1 MKESG
6 HHSIYYLPDLKGD
19 LNGLIGSELSLR
31 GYYVLGRELRNRPGG
46 PGSFFCNLT
55 FDRQV
60 DSICRDLKNYSWSE
74 HSFVL
79 AHAFGA
85 YLFLHAVLRLG
96 KIPSNCLLI
105 SPTLSNATL
114 NKVHP
119 TLPNEERLSSAIGE
133 QSFHS
138 IRLDIV
144 TSQDN
149 SKASIETYENLIK
162 STNGTISLLENKG
175 LSLTPS
181 FVKKA
186 LDFWLPEV
194 RKLA

>member
-1 MKESG
+1 MKENC
-6 HHSIYYLPDLKGD
+6 HHSIYYLPDLEGD

-31 GYYVLGRELRNRPGG
+31 GYYVLGRELRNRTDG

-105 SPTLSNATL
+105 SPTLSNAGL
-114 NKVHP
+114 NS
-119 TLPNEERLSSAIGE
+119 TLPHEETLSSAIGDL
-133 QSFHS
+133 SFPS

-144 TSQDN
+144 TSQDD
-149 SKASIETYENLIK
+149 SKAPIETYETLIK
-162 STNGTISLLENKG
+162 PTNGTMTLLENRG
-175 LSLTPS
+175 PSLSPS

-186 LDFWLPEV
+186 LDIWLPEI